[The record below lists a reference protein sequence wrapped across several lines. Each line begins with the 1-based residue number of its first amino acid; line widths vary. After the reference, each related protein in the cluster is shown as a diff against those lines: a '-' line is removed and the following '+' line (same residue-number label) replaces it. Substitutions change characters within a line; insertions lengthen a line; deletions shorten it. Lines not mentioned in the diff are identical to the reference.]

1 MLLNTLIFCKKIS
14 YEISKYVIGDNN
26 TEKELFM
33 KKGFIFPVMLI
44 CLMAFIL
51 ALVGCAP
58 SSTLSEKVQ
67 QQNIKV
73 ETSEQMVIG
82 MSLVHAYSISS
93 SALNIT
99 EWVNPTLERATVA
112 AANKAAEDG
121 YSNITVLVKT
131 GTAPGSF
138 QQGIWDVSYWQ

>member
-1 MLLNTLIFCKKIS
+1 MNKR
-14 YEISKYVIGDNN
+14 
-26 TEKELFM
+26 
-33 KKGFIFPVMLI
+33 FIFPVMLI
-44 CLMAFIL
+44 CLMTFIL
-51 ALVGCAP
+51 ALVACAP
-58 SSTLSEKVQ
+58 SNTLSQKVQ

-73 ETSEQMVIG
+73 ETSEQMVNG

-93 SALNIT
+93 SSLNIT
-99 EWVNPTLERATVA
+99 GWVNPTLERATVA

-138 QQGIWDVSYWQ
+138 QQGIWDLSYWQ